1 MSVDLR
7 DYVQLDENILILETA
22 ADSVRDEFDFE
33 ARARFY
39 HMTLL
44 ECAEFMPA
52 DAFARCV
59 EVAREQMRR
68 PL

>member
-1 MSVDLR
+1 MSAKPVLG
-7 DYVQLDENILILETA
+7 DYLDQNLATLETA
-22 ADSVRDEFDFE
+22 ADAVREEFDY
-33 ARARFY
+33 AAIKRFY

-52 DAFARCV
+52 EVFARCV
-59 EVAREQMRR
+59 NVAREQMRR